1 MSQDYLA
8 ALLAV
13 SRNKRY
19 AKARLELLDAIGTD
33 AVREVIS
40 DCLSNGLPDNVLQQ
54 VAALMLDAR
63 ATSPSD
69 ETVISQDQNNKARN
83 NSEQRKTHTPSDLAH
98 AETATPSE
106 HPMSQD
112 SFTARSS
119 QQRGAEKETH
129 DGRSNK
135 ALHKRMWSFE
145 SSDELGIDRVL
156 LDIPQGSTQW
166 SLDWVAIDGTTP
178 RPVGKPQ
185 NHEAEN
191 GRAGMEAATTTPE
204 SSALVPPSYQHGQ
217 RTAHKGR
224 SRKWC
229 GYCQKDLYSSSF
241 RAHMRDIHALTGSE

>member
-8 ALLAV
+8 ALLAI

-33 AVREVIS
+33 AVRRVIS

-69 ETVISQDQNNKARN
+69 ETAISQDQNNKARN
-83 NSEQRKTHTPSDLAH
+83 NSEQRKTHTPSGLAH

-112 SFTARSS
+112 SFTARPS
-119 QQRGAEKETH
+119 QQRGAEKETQ

-135 ALHKRMWSFE
+135 ASQKRKWSFE

-178 RPVGKPQ
+178 RPVGRKPQ
-185 NHEAEN
+185 NQEAEN
-191 GRAGMEAATTTPE
+191 GRAGVEAATATPE

-224 SRKWC
+224 PRK
-229 GYCQKDLYSSSF
+229 
-241 RAHMRDIHALTGSE
+241 